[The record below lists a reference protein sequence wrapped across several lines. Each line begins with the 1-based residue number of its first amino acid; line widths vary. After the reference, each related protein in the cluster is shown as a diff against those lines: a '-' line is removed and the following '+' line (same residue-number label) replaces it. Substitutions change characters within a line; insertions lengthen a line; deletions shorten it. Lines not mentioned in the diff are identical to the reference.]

1 MHDSEPKPHR
11 HTLAAG
17 ARLALVVLVGCA
29 LAPAAA
35 GAQERAG
42 LSILLTNDDG
52 YEAPGL
58 TALRDA
64 LVAAGHSVT
73 VVAPLDDRSG
83 TSAAHTISG
92 LVDYYQQS
100 EGVWAIDG
108 TPADAVTL
116 GLVHVMRE
124 ALPDLVIAGSDFG
137 QNAGATVVHS
147 GTVGAV
153 ITATRMGIPAIAVSV
168 ALDFSEADAT
178 PPHGSTRAA
187 FAPAADFV
195 VGVVRQLHET
205 DAQGL
210 LPPRVALNVNYPAV
224 GTRAVAGVRFAPIAS
239 VRAFR
244 QVFAVAGSTGP
255 ARVETV
261 EGDAARAEAG
271 SDLDLLGRGFVT
283 ISVLDGSFD
292 AGPAA
297 WEPLLSRIAIER

>member
-1 MHDSEPKPHR
+1 MKRSEARRGRP
-11 HTLAAG
+11 AVG
-17 ARLALVVLVGCA
+17 ARLLAFAFVACSLVVRDA
-29 LAPAAA
+29 H
-35 GAQERAG
+35 AQSRPG

-58 TALRDA
+58 TTLKDA

-83 TSAAHTISG
+83 AGAAHTISG
-92 LVDYYQQS
+92 LIDYYQQS
-100 EGVWAIDG
+100 EGVWAVDG

-116 GLVHVMRE
+116 ALVHVMRE
-124 ALPDLVIAGSDFG
+124 APPDLVIVGTDFG

-147 GTVGAV
+147 GTVGAAV
-153 ITATRMGIPAIAVSV
+153 TASRIGFPAIAVSV
-168 ALDFSEADAT
+168 ALDFTEAGAT
-178 PPHGSTRAA
+178 PSHASTRAA
-187 FAPAADFV
+187 LAPAADFV
-195 VGVVRQLHET
+195 VGLVRQLHET

-210 LPPRVALNVNYPAV
+210 LPPRVALNVNYPAL
-224 GTRAVAGVRFAPIAS
+224 GTRAVAGVRFAPVAS

-244 QVFAVAGSTGP
+244 QVFAVAGSSGP

-261 EGDAARAEAG
+261 EGDATRAQAD
-271 SDLDLLGRGFVT
+271 SDLALLGEGFVT

-297 WEPLLSRIAIER
+297 WEPLLSRLAIER